1 MPRVRPLEVKALRP
15 LLERDWERED
25 DLIEALIMALD
36 EVRASRT
43 SYVGVIQIGKICLGI
58 GPYPGRRSAENALS
72 RHPALGMATGAIVAS
87 ILTPEGYDQMMKEL
101 DKKWN
106 AA

>member
-15 LLERDWERED
+15 LLERDWEQED
-25 DLIEALIMALD
+25 DLIEALILALD

-43 SYVGVIQIGKICLGI
+43 SYVGIIQIGQITLGV

-72 RHPALGMATGAIVAS
+72 RHPGMSMATGAAIAS
-87 ILTPEGYDQMMKEL
+87 IETPEGFDRMMKEL
-101 DKKWN
+101 DKKPN